1 MAELDLK
8 IAGGKLAT
16 ATGVFDVDIGI
27 RDGRIAAIGAW
38 GNLPPA
44 SEVLDAKGRVV
55 LPGGIDTHCH
65 AGDPGFEDFGIDF
78 GLASRAGALGGV
90 TTIIDMPVQI
100 PLTED
105 PESFDKKLA
114 SIQPK
119 ACVDFAL
126 WATSTSETIQ
136 HIPALKDK
144 GVVGFK
150 FYMHASVGGFTPYHD
165 DGVIFEALREV
176 AKTGLPAGMHCENQ
190 LVITHLEKKLG
201 SQGRNDILA
210 FAEAH
215 PVFAEAEAVNR
226 ALFMARELGAR
237 LHVVHCSTAQGV
249 ALVQAAKKAG
259 QAVTVE
265 TCPQYLVLDASIFGK
280 MGNFAKVA
288 PPIRDRQNVEEMW
301 QLLAQGQIDN
311 VSSDHVPFPPDFKEG
326 KTIWEAAAGAP
337 VIQTMFPVL
346 LAEGVNRGRITLPRL
361 VRVMSEG
368 PARAFGLYP
377 KKGCATIGADADFAL
392 FRLGNETTIRAKDL
406 VGTVWT
412 LFEGMS
418 AVYPETT
425 IVRGKVIAEQG
436 EIIGQPGYGQ
446 MVAPLNSQH

>member
-8 IAGGKLAT
+8 IVGGKLAT
-16 ATGVFDVDIGI
+16 ATGVFDVDLGI
-27 RDGRIAAIGAW
+27 RGGAIAAIGAW
-38 GNLPPA
+38 GDLPPA
-44 SEVLDAKGRVV
+44 SKVLDAKGRVV

-65 AGDPGFEDFGIDF
+65 AGDPGFEAFGIDF
-78 GLASRAGALGGV
+78 SLASRAAALGGV

-100 PLTED
+100 PLTAD

-126 WATSTSETIQ
+126 WATSTSETLQ
-136 HIPALKDK
+136 DIPALKDK

-165 DGVIFEALREV
+165 DGMIFEALREV

-190 LVITHLEKKLG
+190 HIITHLEKKLE

-215 PVFAEAEAVNR
+215 PVFAEVEAVNR

-237 LHVVHCSTAQGV
+237 LHVVHCSTAHGV
-249 ALVQAAKKAG
+249 ALIQAARKAG

-265 TCPQYLVLDASIFGK
+265 TCPQYLVLDSSIFGK

-288 PPIRDRQNVEEMW
+288 PPIRDRQNVKKMW
-301 QLLAQGQIDN
+301 QLLAEGQIDN
-311 VSSDHVPFPPDFKEG
+311 VSSDHVPFPPEYKEG
-326 KTIWEAAAGAP
+326 KAIWEAAAGAP
-337 VIQTMFPVL
+337 VIQTLFPVL

-368 PARAFGLYP
+368 PARTFGLYP
-377 KKGCATIGADADFAL
+377 KKGCATIGADADFVL
-392 FRLGNETTIRAKDL
+392 FRLGDEKTIRAKDL

-425 IVRGKVIAEQG
+425 ILRGEVIAEQG
-436 EIIGQPGYGQ
+436 EVVGQPGYGQ
-446 MVAPLNSQH
+446 MVAPLNSQP